1 MRSRSVSGVSV
12 SDSDS
17 ESGSGRSGSGS
28 SRDRGRAR
36 RRHDSS
42 SEDESDSDA
51 GGGARR
57 GGNERDEDKERR
69 KREKKEKKK
78 LKKAEKKA
86 RKKAKKAAKRDAK
99 DAKRRAKKRSRR
111 DDDGDDGGD
120 GDGDGDGGG
129 GGGGEVRRHDD
140 AHARVRDVPPPPRF
154 PDAPEPTT
162 KKPKGGLETRSRE
175 MVESEKADAAALAAA
190 DAAAR
195 RKAEEDAAAAKAASD
210 AAEEEAR
217 AKLAESVDATPPVP
231 GFGAA
236 MTLEQYRAMAAQK
249 TYLRGTIHAT
259 PQEDKDEEM
268 DKAKK
273 GWWACQSY
281 KCTKGGGA
289 NHMNPKYADKCTRCN
304 AMKPLG
310 AGAGTFS
317 HGMSEKAYLANSSKR
332 LGK

>member
-99 DAKRRAKKRSRR
+99 VAKRRAKKRSRR
-111 DDDGDDGGD
+111 DDGDDGD
-120 GDGDGDGGG
+120 GDGDGDGGD
-129 GGGGEVRRHDD
+129 GGEVRRHDD

-175 MVESEKADAAALAAA
+175 MVESEKADAAVLAAA

-195 RKAEEDAAAAKAASD
+195 RKAEEDAAVAKAAKD

>member
-111 DDDGDDGGD
+111 DDGDDGD
-120 GDGDGDGGG
+120 GDGDGDGGD
-129 GGGGEVRRHDD
+129 GGEVRRHDD

-175 MVESEKADAAALAAA
+175 MVESEKADAAVLAAA

-195 RKAEEDAAAAKAASD
+195 RKAEEDAAVAKAAKD

-236 MTLEQYRAMAAQK
+236 MTLIHPGPAGADAQPWSTTLSGSYIETQYFAPDPAVDPNRARRDSEW
-249 TYLRGTIHAT
+249 RGTLLTTIPITADWALIAT
-259 PQEDKDEEM
+259 LQRTVVNSNFKNFTYNNNS
-268 DKAKK
+268 A
-273 GWWACQSY
+273 SI
-281 KCTKGGGA
+281 GA
-289 NHMNPKYADKCTRCN
+289 SVR
-304 AMKPLG
+304 
-310 AGAGTFS
+310 F
-317 HGMSEKAYLANSSKR
+317 
-332 LGK
+332 

>member
-1 MRSRSVSGVSV
+1 
-12 SDSDS
+12 
-17 ESGSGRSGSGS
+17 
-28 SRDRGRAR
+28 
-36 RRHDSS
+36 
-42 SEDESDSDA
+42 
-51 GGGARR
+51 
-57 GGNERDEDKERR
+57 
-69 KREKKEKKK
+69 
-78 LKKAEKKA
+78 
-86 RKKAKKAAKRDAK
+86 
-99 DAKRRAKKRSRR
+99 
-111 DDDGDDGGD
+111 
-120 GDGDGDGGG
+120 
-129 GGGGEVRRHDD
+129 
-140 AHARVRDVPPPPRF
+140 
-154 PDAPEPTT
+154 
-162 KKPKGGLETRSRE
+162 
-175 MVESEKADAAALAAA
+175 MVESEKADAAVLAAA

-195 RKAEEDAAAAKAASD
+195 RKAEEDAAVAKAAKD

>member
-1 MRSRSVSGVSV
+1 
-12 SDSDS
+12 
-17 ESGSGRSGSGS
+17 
-28 SRDRGRAR
+28 
-36 RRHDSS
+36 
-42 SEDESDSDA
+42 
-51 GGGARR
+51 
-57 GGNERDEDKERR
+57 
-69 KREKKEKKK
+69 
-78 LKKAEKKA
+78 
-86 RKKAKKAAKRDAK
+86 
-99 DAKRRAKKRSRR
+99 
-111 DDDGDDGGD
+111 
-120 GDGDGDGGG
+120 
-129 GGGGEVRRHDD
+129 
-140 AHARVRDVPPPPRF
+140 VRDVPPPPRF

-175 MVESEKADAAALAAA
+175 MVESEKADAAVLAAA

-195 RKAEEDAAAAKAASD
+195 RKAEEDAAVAKAAKD

>member
-12 SDSDS
+12 SVSDSD
-17 ESGSGRSGSGS
+17 SGSGRSGSGS

-111 DDDGDDGGD
+111 DDGDD
-120 GDGDGDGGG
+120 GDGDGDGAGG
-129 GGGGEVRRHDD
+129 DGGVVRRHDD

-175 MVESEKADAAALAAA
+175 MVESEKADAAVLAAA

-195 RKAEEDAAAAKAASD
+195 RKAEEDAAVAKAAKD

>member
-111 DDDGDDGGD
+111 DDGDDGY
-120 GDGDGDGGG
+120 GDGDGDGGD
-129 GGGGEVRRHDD
+129 GGEVRRHDD

-175 MVESEKADAAALAAA
+175 MVESEKADAAVLAAA

-195 RKAEEDAAAAKAASD
+195 RKAEEDAAVAKAAKD

>member
-12 SDSDS
+12 SVSDSD
-17 ESGSGRSGSGS
+17 SGSGRSGSGS

-111 DDDGDDGGD
+111 DDGDDGD
-120 GDGDGDGGG
+120 GDGDGDGGD
-129 GGGGEVRRHDD
+129 GGEVRRHDD

-175 MVESEKADAAALAAA
+175 MVESEKADAAVLAAA

-195 RKAEEDAAAAKAASD
+195 RKAEEDAAVAKAAKD

>member
-1 MRSRSVSGVSV
+1 M
-12 SDSDS
+12 
-17 ESGSGRSGSGS
+17 
-28 SRDRGRAR
+28 
-36 RRHDSS
+36 
-42 SEDESDSDA
+42 
-51 GGGARR
+51 
-57 GGNERDEDKERR
+57 
-69 KREKKEKKK
+69 
-78 LKKAEKKA
+78 
-86 RKKAKKAAKRDAK
+86 
-99 DAKRRAKKRSRR
+99 
-111 DDDGDDGGD
+111 
-120 GDGDGDGGG
+120 
-129 GGGGEVRRHDD
+129 RRHDD

>member
-111 DDDGDDGGD
+111 DDGDD

-129 GGGGEVRRHDD
+129 GDGGEVRRHDD

-154 PDAPEPTT
+154 TDAPEPTT

-175 MVESEKADAAALAAA
+175 MVESEKADAAVLAAA

-195 RKAEEDAAAAKAASD
+195 RKAEEDAAVAKAAKD

-273 GWWACQSY
+273 GWLACQSY

-317 HGMSEKAYLANSSKR
+317 HWMSEKAYLANSSKR

>member
-111 DDDGDDGGD
+111 DDGDDGD
-120 GDGDGDGGG
+120 GDGDGDGGD
-129 GGGGEVRRHDD
+129 GGEVRRHDD

-175 MVESEKADAAALAAA
+175 MVESEKADAAVLAAA

-195 RKAEEDAAAAKAASD
+195 RKAEEDAAVAKAAKD

>member
-111 DDDGDDGGD
+111 DDGDDGD
-120 GDGDGDGGG
+120 GDGDGDGGD
-129 GGGGEVRRHDD
+129 GGEVRRHDD

-175 MVESEKADAAALAAA
+175 MVESEKADAAVLAAA

-195 RKAEEDAAAAKAASD
+195 RKAEEDAAVAKAAKD

-289 NHMNPKYADKCTRCN
+289 NHMNPKYADKCTRCT